1 MEVPL
6 MRFPRDTSEFTRTL
20 RARVD
25 AYFAESGLKPSG
37 DARVWPKTGVM
48 LALYFVPWAL
58 IAFGVT
64 GAGWGFWAAE
74 VAMGLG
80 LAGVGLNV
88 LHDANHG
95 SLTASKKMNDAI
107 SMVVDFIG
115 GNSVM
120 WRIQHNVLHH
130 TFTNV
135 DGLDEDIAVPY
146 VMRFSPT
153 RPHHFF
159 HRFQWLYAWG
169 FYAIMTL
176 YWLTIKDFVSLMRY
190 KKSGMLARSG
200 STFGRV
206 LGWLLVTKVVQF
218 GYVLG
223 LPMVFSGLSVGQI
236 LLGWVVM
243 HAVSG
248 LCLAAI
254 FQPAHVLEDHAFA
267 EAEQGGLL
275 PADAFTHQLQT
286 TANFG
291 TRSRLLTWLC
301 GGLNHQIEHHLFPNV
316 CHVHFRKLA
325 PIVRKTAEEFG
336 LPYRSNTSFAEALWL
351 HTRMLW
357 QLGRAA

>member
-1 MEVPL
+1 
-6 MRFPRDTSEFTRTL
+6 
-20 RARVD
+20 
-25 AYFAESGLKPSG
+25 
-37 DARVWPKTGVM
+37 M

-64 GAGWGFWAAE
+64 GGGWAFWAAE
-74 VAMGLG
+74 IAMGFG

-95 SLTASKKMNDAI
+95 SLTSSKRLNDAI
-107 SMVVDFIG
+107 SKVVDFIG

-135 DGLDEDIAVPY
+135 DGLDEDISVPY
-146 VMRFSPT
+146 VMRFSPN
-153 RPHHFF
+153 RPHLFV

-176 YWLTIKDFVSLMRY
+176 YWLTFKDFVSLMRY
-190 KKSGMLARSG
+190 RKSGLLARSG
-200 STFGRV
+200 SSFGRV
-206 LGWLLVTKVVQF
+206 LGWLVVTKVVQF

-223 LPMVFSGLSVGQI
+223 LPLAFSGLSAAQI

-243 HAVSG
+243 HAISG
-248 LCLAAI
+248 LTLASI
-254 FQPAHVLEDHAFA
+254 FQPAHVLEDHAFEVA
-267 EAEQGGLL
+267 QAGGQL
-275 PADAFTHQLQT
+275 PEDSFTHQLQT

-301 GGLNHQIEHHLFPNV
+301 GGLNHQIEHHLFPHV
-316 CHVHFRKLA
+316 CHIHFPKLA
-325 PIVRKTAEEFG
+325 PIVKRTAEEFG
-336 LPYRSNTSFAEALWL
+336 LPYRASTSFAGALWL

>member
-1 MEVPL
+1 MI
-6 MRFPRDTSEFTRTL
+6 
-20 RARVD
+20 
-25 AYFAESGLKPSG
+25 
-37 DARVWPKTGVM
+37 
-48 LALYFVPWAL
+48 ALYFVPWAL

-64 GAGWGFWAAE
+64 GEGWAFWVAE
-74 VAMGLG
+74 IAMGFG

-95 SLTASKKMNDAI
+95 SLTSSKRLNDAI
-107 SMVVDFIG
+107 SKVVDFIG

-135 DGLDEDIAVPY
+135 DGLDEDISVPY

-153 RPHHFF
+153 RPRLFV

-176 YWLTIKDFVSLMRY
+176 YWLTFKDFVSLMRY
-190 KKSGMLARSG
+190 RKSGLLARSG
-200 STFGRV
+200 SSFGRV
-206 LGWLLVTKVVQF
+206 LGWLVVTKVVQF

-223 LPMVFSGLSVGQI
+223 LPLAFSGLSAGQI

-243 HAVSG
+243 HAISG
-248 LCLAAI
+248 LTLASI
-254 FQPAHVLEDHAFA
+254 FQPAHVLEDHAFETA
-267 EAEQGGLL
+267 QSGGQL
-275 PADAFTHQLQT
+275 PEDAFTHQLQT

-291 TRSRLLTWLC
+291 TRSPLLTWLC
-301 GGLNHQIEHHLFPNV
+301 GGLNHQIEHHLFPHV
-316 CHVHFRKLA
+316 CHVHFPKLA
-325 PIVRKTAEEFG
+325 PIVRRTAEEFG
-336 LPYRSNTSFAEALWL
+336 LPYRADTSFAGALWL

-357 QLGRAA
+357 QLGKAA

>member
-1 MEVPL
+1 M
-6 MRFPRDTSEFTRTL
+6 
-20 RARVD
+20 
-25 AYFAESGLKPSG
+25 
-37 DARVWPKTGVM
+37 WPKTGVM

-64 GAGWGFWAAE
+64 GGGWAFWVAE
-74 VAMGLG
+74 IAMGFG

-95 SLTASKKMNDAI
+95 SLTSSKRLNDAI
-107 SMVVDFIG
+107 SKVVDFIG

-135 DGLDEDIAVPY
+135 DGLDEDISVPY
-146 VMRFSPT
+146 VMRFSPN
-153 RPHHFF
+153 RPHLFV

-190 KKSGMLARSG
+190 RNSGLLARSG
-200 STFGRV
+200 SSFGRV
-206 LGWLLVTKVVQF
+206 LGWLVVTKVVQF

-223 LPMVFSGLSVGQI
+223 LPLAFSGLSAAQI

-243 HAVSG
+243 HAISG
-248 LCLAAI
+248 LTLASI
-254 FQPAHVLEDHAFA
+254 FQPAHVLEDHAFEVA
-267 EAEQGGLL
+267 QSGGQL
-275 PADAFTHQLQT
+275 PEDSFTHQLQT

-301 GGLNHQIEHHLFPNV
+301 GGLNHQIEHHLFPHV
-316 CHVHFRKLA
+316 CHIHFPKLA
-325 PIVRKTAEEFG
+325 PIVKRTAEEFG
-336 LPYRSNTSFAEALWL
+336 LPYRASTSFAGALWL